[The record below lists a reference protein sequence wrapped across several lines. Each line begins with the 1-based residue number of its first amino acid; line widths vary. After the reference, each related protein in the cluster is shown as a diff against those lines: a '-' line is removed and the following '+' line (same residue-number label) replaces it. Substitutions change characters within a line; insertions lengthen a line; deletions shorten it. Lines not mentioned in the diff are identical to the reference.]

1 MTTAD
6 LIAAHATLWQAAT
19 RHPFLDGVRDGTLP
33 AAALDRWLVQDYLYV
48 GALLRFQARLLA
60 RAPRADQRV
69 LAEGALALVD
79 ELAWFEALAH
89 ERGLDLAAPIAPA
102 NATYIAAL
110 ERFDSAPYPAAIV
123 ALWAIERAYADA
135 WNSVHPG
142 AEPYR
147 AFVEHWT
154 APGFAEYVAA
164 LAAAADRALA
174 TATEAERQAAVA
186 AFVEVAERERDFWQM
201 AFAG

>member
-6 LIAAHATLWQAAT
+6 LIAAHSGLWQAAT

-33 AAALDRWLVQDYLYV
+33 RAALDRWLVQDYLYV
-48 GALLRFQARLLA
+48 GALLGFQARLLA
-60 RAPRADQRV
+60 RAPRPDQRL
-69 LAEGALALVD
+69 LAQGVLALVD
-79 ELAWFEALAH
+79 ELEWFETLAR
-89 ERGLDLAAPIAPA
+89 ERGLDLAAPVAPA
-102 NATYIAAL
+102 NAAYIATLARL
-110 ERFDSAPYPAAIV
+110 EQAPYPAAIT

-135 WNSVHPG
+135 WNGARPG

-147 AFVEHWT
+147 ALIEHWT

-164 LAAAADRALA
+164 LAVAAERAAAAA
-174 TATEAERQAAVA
+174 TADERRAAAEAFAEI
-186 AFVEVAERERDFWQM
+186 AERERDFWQM